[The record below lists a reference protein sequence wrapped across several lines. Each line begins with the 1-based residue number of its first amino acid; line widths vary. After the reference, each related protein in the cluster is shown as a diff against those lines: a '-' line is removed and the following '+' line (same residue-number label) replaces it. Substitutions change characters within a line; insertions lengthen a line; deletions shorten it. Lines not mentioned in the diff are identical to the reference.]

1 MCYHLP
7 FPESNNRIKIAPK
20 ELTKFCSHL
29 RPSLT
34 LGFTRYRILA
44 NAAAITDDGFKV
56 GLEAKGCTY
65 NVSNV
70 DRAVVVVHPNHDKS
84 RTEPTITHRSGFIMQ
99 RLAFAIRYAALRGS
113 GLRRTESA
121 NPAVVIRDQMLSL
134 GNDDTHASSFSPPC
148 APSLSCLPARVS
160 PIPPLTTAVQ
170 CSWNRFERR
179 LFPSQYFHR

>member
-1 MCYHLP
+1 MCGPLP

-20 ELTKFCSHL
+20 ELTKFCFLL

-84 RTEPTITHRSGFIMQ
+84 RTEPTITRRSGFIMQ

-113 GLRRTESA
+113 SLRRTESA

-148 APSLSCLPARVS
+148 APSLSCRVS
-160 PIPPLTTAVQ
+160 PIPPLTTAVH

>member
-7 FPESNNRIKIAPK
+7 FPESNNRIKISQV
-20 ELTKFCSHL
+20 ELTKFCFL
-29 RPSLT
+29 LLT
-34 LGFTRYRILA
+34 YRILA
-44 NAAAITDDGFKV
+44 NVAAITDDGFKV

-84 RTEPTITHRSGFIMQ
+84 RTEPTITRRSGFIMQ

-134 GNDDTHASSFSPPC
+134 GSDDTHAVLGSSFG
-148 APSLSCLPARVS
+148 
-160 PIPPLTTAVQ
+160 
-170 CSWNRFERR
+170 ER
-179 LFPSQYFHR
+179 

>member
-7 FPESNNRIKIAPK
+7 FPESNNRIKIEPA
-20 ELTKFCSHL
+20 ELTKFCFLL

-34 LGFTRYRILA
+34 LGFTRYSILA
-44 NAAAITDDGFKV
+44 NVAAITDDGFKV

-70 DRAVVVVHPNHDKS
+70 VVHPNHDKS
-84 RTEPTITHRSGFIMQ
+84 RTEPTITRRSGFIMQ

-134 GNDDTHASSFSPPC
+134 GNDDTHASSFSP
-148 APSLSCLPARVS
+148 SLSCLPAKVS

-170 CSWNRFERR
+170 CS
-179 LFPSQYFHR
+179 